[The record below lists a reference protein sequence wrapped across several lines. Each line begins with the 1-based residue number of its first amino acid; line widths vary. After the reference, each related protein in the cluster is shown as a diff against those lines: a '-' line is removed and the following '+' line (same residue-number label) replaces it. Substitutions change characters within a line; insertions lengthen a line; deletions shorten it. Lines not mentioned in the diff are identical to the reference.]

1 MIARLHLRR
10 TFSKRYMG
18 GKFENKIKRY
28 CWVSPAEFRQRHYV
42 KSRKNNDI

>member
-1 MIARLHLRR
+1 MIARLHLRQ

-28 CWVSPAEFRQRHYV
+28 CWESPTEFRQRHYV